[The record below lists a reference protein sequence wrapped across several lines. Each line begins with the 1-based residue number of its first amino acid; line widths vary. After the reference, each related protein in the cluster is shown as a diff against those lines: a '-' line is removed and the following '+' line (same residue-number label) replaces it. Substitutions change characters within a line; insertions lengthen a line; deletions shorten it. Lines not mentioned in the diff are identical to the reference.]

1 MTFTVFPLQATILS
15 ECSSYDGAVPEDGL
29 KLVIEQTR
37 RSNKVT
43 REVAPS
49 EVVDLSFLRDAQ
61 AELGIK
67 AR

>member
-1 MTFTVFPLQATILS
+1 M
-15 ECSSYDGAVPEDGL
+15 PEDGL
-29 KLVIEQTR
+29 KLVIDQTR
-37 RSNKVT
+37 RSNKIA

-49 EVVDLSFLRDAQ
+49 EVVDLSFLRAAQ

>member
-1 MTFTVFPLQATILS
+1 
-15 ECSSYDGAVPEDGL
+15 L

-43 REVAPS
+43 REVALS
-49 EVVDLSFLRDAQ
+49 EVVDLSFLRDVQ
-61 AELGIK
+61 TELGIK